1 MPVVPCIVW
10 DVKFASILM
19 ASAALSVSAV
29 GAAAPATA
37 APAVYTV
44 TGTVF
49 HDADRDGV
57 LSPGDL
63 PLAKAAVAL
72 YASAEAAAAHTGA
85 LRTMTTNALGVYSAT
100 KLPAGTYYAAASAD
114 GYRPGAA
121 AAATVQGLSLVGVA
135 DLAAT
140 KQTDLT
146 ATVFADSNGNGVKDA
161 GESNLNGK
169 TLILIDVLAT
179 QKAIED
185 GSLASVDVGSAVAG
199 ALGGSLDLGDA
210 VRFRTTA
217 NGQPLTFADVPEGA
231 YVVMRSP
238 FNLTVGDLLANTSRV
253 TALLDL
259 IGSGSAD
266 ALLAM
271 DPALLSTGDISTTP
285 RNEYLT
291 TLASGLSRAVGVI
304 DRADTERL
312 LGAEASGQLGSI
324 TATVAQAAG
333 LLAGIPATH
342 FAVVDHWGTS
352 YQLTDLK
359 VKKTTDFLFGAR
371 QHVSIA
377 GTVFN
382 DSNANGKKDGL
393 ETSESVTLT
402 AYRADGTVLGSTK
415 TPSLVGSYKLGGLPY
430 DTDIYLGLSGTAK
443 TPSVRFTGEAPA
455 ALADVTL
462 IGSYRLSGA
471 DTADSVTQDVGLATL
486 TAPAATVGAVSA
498 SGTATLTLTNTTSA
512 VVSVG
517 YRVNGGASTAST
529 VPAKP
534 LLGSAGT
541 RTLTLTGLL
550 PGENTVTIDWSAG
563 VYDGGT
569 VTLSVV
575 R

>member
-1 MPVVPCIVW
+1 MKSAP
-10 DVKFASILM
+10 LLQM
-19 ASAALSVSAV
+19 AAALTISAVAAV
-29 GAAAPATA
+29 GAAAPAA
-37 APAVYTV
+37 ATPSVYTV

-57 LSPGDL
+57 LSLGDL
-63 PLAKAAVAL
+63 PLPKATVEL
-72 YASAEAAAAHTGA
+72 YGSAEDAAAHTGA
-85 LRTMTTNALGVYSAT
+85 LRSVTTNALGVYSAT
-100 KLPAGTYYAAASAD
+100 GLPAGTYFATASAD
-114 GYRPGAA
+114 GYRSGAA
-121 AAATVQGLSLVGVA
+121 AQTTVHGLSLVGVA
-135 DLAAT
+135 DLPAIR
-140 KQTDLT
+140 QTDLT
-146 ATVFADSNGNGVKDA
+146 VTVFADSNGNGVRDA
-161 GESNLNGK
+161 GESALNGK
-169 TLILIDVLAT
+169 TVILIDVLAT
-179 QKAIED
+179 QKAIAD
-185 GSLASVDVGSAVAG
+185 GSLAAIDVGSAVAG

-210 VRFRTTA
+210 IRFRTTA
-217 NGQPLTFADVPEGA
+217 NGQPITFTDVPEGA

-238 FNLTVGDLLANTSRV
+238 FNLTIGELLANTSRV
-253 TALLDL
+253 TALIDL

-271 DPALLSTGDISTTP
+271 DPALLDTGDLSTTP
-285 RNEYLT
+285 RNDYLT
-291 TLASGLSRAVGVI
+291 KLASGLSRAVAAV
-304 DRADTERL
+304 DAADTERL
-312 LGAEASGQLGSI
+312 LGADASAQLGAV
-324 TATVAQAAG
+324 TGTVAQAAG

-352 YQLTDLK
+352 YQLTDLTAR
-359 VKKTTDFLFGAR
+359 KTTDFLFGVR

-382 DSNANGKKDGL
+382 DANANGKKDGL
-393 ETSESVTLT
+393 ETAESVTLT
-402 AYRADGTVLGSTK
+402 AYRADGTVLGSTR
-415 TPSLVGSYKLGGLPY
+415 TPSLIGSYKLGGLPY

-443 TPSVRFTGEAPA
+443 TPSVRFTGEVPP

-462 IGSYRLSGA
+462 VGSYRLSGT
-471 DTADSVTQDVGLATL
+471 DTADSVTQDIGLAAL
-486 TAPAATVGAVSA
+486 TAPTATAGAVSA
-498 SGTATLTLTNTTSA
+498 SGTATLTLTNTMSA

-534 LLGSAGT
+534 LIGSAGT
-541 RTLTLTGLL
+541 RTVTLTGLV

>member
-1 MPVVPCIVW
+1 
-10 DVKFASILM
+10 M